1 MVDAFGGLITWLVL
15 IVSGLVVPFGYLHQV
30 ASHAH
35 EVRRD
40 LDVYVGPQIDWSSHW
55 SLYRGDTV
63 RVHARTSSGQ
73 TNDVSARNTWLE
85 VSRGAWRGWISAR
98 DLYVSE
104 DQLSRIPESTM
115 PPFTVTADAAV
126 LVRADPAETAA
137 TVFEAPAGLP
147 LHVVGRS
154 DDGGWIAIR
163 NPEPFDAR
171 HVSSPSRGWLPAD
184 AVTPAWGR
192 LQDLPYYLPRGL
204 VVASVVGPRGSI
216 RLVPHALW
224 DSWAWDT
231 KTPSLWFHRIV
242 NDVADTDWPYERRL
256 SRRWFW
262 SIDDTLIR
270 QVNYELRGTIL
281 PAPVGGSVLVRDYGS
296 YEKPAAPVV
305 ILEPDGRIY
314 PLADQHAFI
323 ASDGYHPFAAD
334 AQWSP
339 DGRHVLLAHPQFR
352 GTESAFVVYDR
363 NASQHHIGIG
373 SQASFDTDGDSIY
386 YVSRGALRR
395 SSMSGGQDTTYRPIP
410 TRSSRDA
417 FLFVPGGQHLV
428 SLTGWDEL
436 IATLTKS
443 DSAFIRSWVADARPL
458 PAPDGSRL
466 LYPRGEWLLM
476 QELSNGQVQRV
487 SEIVSAGHFSWSP
500 DGRWIAVSSPDG
512 LKVLSTESSGRAALI
527 TPEQQLRTVQWSPD
541 SRFIAV
547 LVDGVRKSMSALS
560 YDGLVG
566 NWIHGQLRIYERQ
579 GRIHRIWR
587 VLSGCDHLAWSSD
600 SQWIAYG
607 GPGGCA

>member
-15 IVSGLVVPFGYLHQV
+15 IVSGLVVPFGYLHQA

-63 RVHARTSSGQ
+63 QVHARTSNGQ

-126 LVRADPAETAA
+126 LVRDAPAETAA

-147 LHVVGRS
+147 LRVVGRS

-231 KTPSLWFHRIV
+231 KTPSLWFHSIV

-339 DGRHVLLAHPQFR
+339 DGR
-352 GTESAFVVYDR
+352 
-363 NASQHHIGIG
+363 
-373 SQASFDTDGDSIY
+373 
-386 YVSRGALRR
+386 
-395 SSMSGGQDTTYRPIP
+395 
-410 TRSSRDA
+410 
-417 FLFVPGGQHLV
+417 
-428 SLTGWDEL
+428 
-436 IATLTKS
+436 
-443 DSAFIRSWVADARPL
+443 
-458 PAPDGSRL
+458 
-466 LYPRGEWLLM
+466 
-476 QELSNGQVQRV
+476 
-487 SEIVSAGHFSWSP
+487 
-500 DGRWIAVSSPDG
+500 WIAVSSPDG

-587 VLSGCDHLAWSSD
+587 VLSGCDHLAWSPD